1 MSAIPLPGSNLQ
13 CGLFDHYNEHA
24 HQLSQSAFTGSWSW
38 GRAESRMKQ
47 RSRHLVFFIFLLV
60 SVVVWI
66 RPLAANLRL
75 ALLSDAHTYILLIL
89 PISITLIYLEK
100 NDPLEEPARGRMW
113 GGVLLGVA
121 LLLRVVT
128 AMDSWQQSPSDNLS
142 LSVGA
147 LVFFWIGSTI
157 VAFGLR
163 AVKTNLFPICFL
175 LLFIPLPDDA
185 VTWLTSL
192 LQRQS
197 AWAST
202 ILFRAV
208 GVPIARDGVMLS
220 IPGLNIEVATECS
233 SIRSSTMVV
242 VTTLL
247 LAQLFLKS
255 WWRKFLLVATSLPVS
270 VAKNALRIFVI
281 AELGTR
287 VDRGYLNG
295 WLHHQGGFIYLGLA
309 LLFEVFLLLIL
320 RWNRGWRSECL

>member
-1 MSAIPLPGSNLQ
+1 MPKYP
-13 CGLFDHYNEHA
+13 
-24 HQLSQSAFTGSWSW
+24 
-38 GRAESRMKQ
+38 
-47 RSRHLVFFIFLLV
+47 RHLVFFILLAL
-60 SVVVWI
+60 SAVVWW
-66 RPLAANLRL
+66 RPLIANFRL
-75 ALLSDAHTYILLIL
+75 AFSSDAHTYILLIL
-89 PISITLIYLEK
+89 PISVTLIYLEMEQ
-100 NDPLEEPARGRMW
+100 LSSGRETGRIW
-113 GGVLLGVA
+113 GAVLLAVA
-121 LLLRVVT
+121 LSLRVV
-128 AMDSWQQSPSDNLS
+128 AGANLWHKSSSDNLS

-147 LVFFWIGSTI
+147 LVLFWIGSTI
-157 VAFGLR
+157 VSFGLR
-163 AVKTNLFPICFL
+163 VLKSHLFPACFL
-175 LLFIPLPDDA
+175 LLLIPLPDHA

-197 AWAST
+197 AWAAT

-208 GVPIARDGVMLS
+208 GVPIAPDGVMLS
-220 IPGLNIEVATECS
+220 IPGLNIEVAKECS
-233 SIRSSTMVV
+233 SIRSSTMAV

-320 RWNRGWRSECL
+320 HWSEAGAANVPNRAEQGVYDDVRVSAH